1 MAKTL
6 TEEFHYIE
14 CKDVNLL
21 LHEMRKYINDEK
33 IIDEVRHA
41 YLYAENKHEGQMRKS
56 GEAFIIHPLSTA
68 YYLAQWKMGPKTIIA
83 GLLHDVIEDTPVTRD
98 EIEQIFGTDVANI
111 VESVTKVSF
120 FTKENRAQ
128 MKAKYLRKLFISM
141 IRDIRVII
149 VKIADRMHNM
159 LTLKYMKPEKQKI
172 IAKETL
178 DIYST
183 IAHRIGMKTAKNLL
197 EDYSFRYLNPE
208 EYNRVSALL
217 EEDIEA
223 REQII
228 NEIIDSLDE
237 KISNSDKLERFE
249 VYGRS
254 KTIYSIYRKMT
265 LFGKN
270 FTDINDIIAVRI
282 ITENIDECYTVMGWV
297 HQMFTPLS
305 GRFKDYIATP
315 KNNLYQSLHTT
326 VANKDGIIF
335 EVQIRTFD
343 MEDIAMHGA
352 AAHWKYKAGEKNI
365 SVEEKQREID
375 EKVDMFTRI
384 MNLEKLAAEGE
395 EVEYESGMD
404 KLEAEIEETVK
415 SDYLTSL
422 IYVLTPDGQVVT
434 LPFGSTVLDFAY
446 KIHSEVGNHTVGAR
460 VNGVFSPFNT
470 TLESGEMIEVQT
482 STEIEPQEKWLKFVR
497 TSTARRAI
505 ELYLAEK
512 SQKVLR
518 EETISNQKLIRN
530 TKREIDRYIIE
541 NDLKWKVNSLEEM
554 KRKLLVLDYK
564 NIDDFL
570 LSIGKG
576 DFSIKEAVEVV
587 FIESTDEM
595 NDDQILDIKT
605 RKYKSTTSRG
615 DIIINKIENL
625 NSTLA
630 ECCYPLP
637 LEPIAAFMSKA
648 KGFQIHRSECINI
661 LNTKKVK
668 NILEAVWSEQKV
680 PNFTYKAKIR
690 IITVVR
696 PGVLQGIVQVL
707 GSQRIEV
714 VEAKLV
720 TSEEEL
726 ITRWTLIVE
735 VKNSEHLN
743 TAMTAINEV
752 PGVETVVRASNVK
765 DTLEGQA

>member
-1 MAKTL
+1 MSNKL
-6 TEEFHYIE
+6 NEEFHYIE
-14 CKDVNLL
+14 CRDVNLL
-21 LHEMRKYINDEK
+21 LEEMRKYIHNET
-33 IIDEVRHA
+33 IIEEVRQA

-56 GEAFIIHPLSTA
+56 GDKFIIHPLSTA

-83 GLLHDVIEDTPVTRD
+83 GLLHDVIEDTPVTHE

-128 MKAKYLRKLFISM
+128 MKAQYLRKLFISM

-159 LTLKYMKPEKQKI
+159 LTLKYMPPDKQKI

-178 DIYST
+178 EIYST

-197 EDYSFRYLNPE
+197 EDWSFRYLNPE
-208 EYNRVSALL
+208 EYQRVSALL

-228 NEIIDSLDE
+228 DEIISDIENKIKDSQ
-237 KISNSDKLERFE
+237 KITKFE

-254 KTIYSIYRKMT
+254 KSFYSIYRKMT
-265 LFGKN
+265 TFGKN

-282 ITENIDECYTVMGWV
+282 ITENVDECYTVMGWV
-297 HQMFTPLS
+297 HQMYTPLS

-335 EVQIRTFD
+335 EVQIRTFN

-352 AAHWKYKAGEKNI
+352 AAHWKYKENEKNV
-365 SVEEKQREID
+365 SVEAKQKEID

-384 MNLEKLAAEGE
+384 MNLEKLASEGE

-446 KIHSEVGNHTVGAR
+446 KIHTEVGNHTVGAKI
-460 VNGVFSPFNT
+460 NGVFSPFNT

-497 TSTARRAI
+497 TSTAKKAI
-505 ELYLAEK
+505 ENFLADK
-512 SQKVLR
+512 SQKLS
-518 EETISNQKLIRN
+518 EKKL
-530 TKREIDRYIIE
+530 
-541 NDLKWKVNSLEEM
+541 
-554 KRKLLVLDYK
+554 
-564 NIDDFL
+564 
-570 LSIGKG
+570 
-576 DFSIKEAVEVV
+576 
-587 FIESTDEM
+587 
-595 NDDQILDIKT
+595 
-605 RKYKSTTSRG
+605 
-615 DIIINKIENL
+615 
-625 NSTLA
+625 
-630 ECCYPLP
+630 
-637 LEPIAAFMSKA
+637 
-648 KGFQIHRSECINI
+648 FQI
-661 LNTKKVK
+661 K
-668 NILEAVWSEQKV
+668 N
-680 PNFTYKAKIR
+680 
-690 IITVVR
+690 
-696 PGVLQGIVQVL
+696 
-707 GSQRIEV
+707 
-714 VEAKLV
+714 
-720 TSEEEL
+720 
-726 ITRWTLIVE
+726 
-735 VKNSEHLN
+735 
-743 TAMTAINEV
+743 
-752 PGVETVVRASNVK
+752 
-765 DTLEGQA
+765 